1 MKILLHGAAGH
12 MGRIVRSLIESRD
25 GLELAAAVGASGAD
39 DCLSVLDEFTGE
51 ADCIVDFSHHSATSA
66 LLQYACASRLPLVI
80 ATTGQTDYERAAI
93 AEAGKKIP
101 VFFSANM
108 SPAIAMLADMAAHAA
123 AMFPDADIEI
133 VERHHN
139 RKVDVPSG
147 TALLLAR
154 AIQGALPGSTLL
166 VGRHENGRR
175 QKREISIHSL
185 RMGNEVGTHEII
197 IATGTQTIT
206 LKHEAEDRA
215 LFAEGALAAAEFIVR
230 QPAGLYAMQ
239 DLIDARATTK

>member
-12 MGRIVRSLIESRD
+12 MGRIIRGLIESRD
-25 GLELAAAVGASGAD
+25 GLELAAAVDASGAD
-39 DCLSVLDEFTGE
+39 GCLSALDEFTGE

-66 LLQYACASRLPLVI
+66 LLQYACAHRLPLVI

-93 AEAGKKIP
+93 AGAGEKIP

-147 TALLLAR
+147 TALLLAH
-154 AIQGALPGSTLL
+154 AIQGALPDSTLL

-175 QKREISIHSL
+175 QKHEISIHSL